1 MEDLCSVEKYEE
13 AKKLMFDMAYHG
25 SKAQPVNFGV
35 LMNDLGKRGKV
46 EEAKA
51 LLHEMKKR
59 RLKPDVV
66 TYILINYLCKEG
78 KAMEAYKV
86 LLEMQIG
93 GCVPNAA
100 TYRMVVDGLC
110 QIGDFEVG
118 LSVLNAM
125 LTSRHLIVWLLAC

>member
-1 MEDLCSVEKYEE
+1 MEGLCSVEKYEE

-59 RLKPDVV
+59 GLNQILLGDVCQMQQHTGWWLMVCARLG
-66 TYILINYLCKEG
+66 ILRL
-78 KAMEAYKV
+78 V
-86 LLEMQIG
+86 
-93 GCVPNAA
+93 
-100 TYRMVVDGLC
+100 
-110 QIGDFEVG
+110 
-118 LSVLNAM
+118 
-125 LTSRHLIVWLLAC
+125 

>member
-1 MEDLCSVEKYEE
+1 MKGLCSVEKYEE

-59 RLKPDVV
+59 GLNQMFLNY
-66 TYILINYLCKEG
+66 YIENLG
-78 KAMEAYKV
+78 S
-86 LLEMQIG
+86 
-93 GCVPNAA
+93 
-100 TYRMVVDGLC
+100 
-110 QIGDFEVG
+110 FE
-118 LSVLNAM
+118 
-125 LTSRHLIVWLLAC
+125 

>member
-1 MEDLCSVEKYEE
+1 MEGLCSVEKYEE

-59 RLKPDVV
+59 GLNQILGDVCQMQQHTGWWLMVCARLG
-66 TYILINYLCKEG
+66 ILSTDGACFVLEE
-78 KAMEAYKV
+78 MEKRKV
-86 LLEMQIG
+86 EFDLERWETIIKSACSEDKG
-93 GCVPNAA
+93 ASELITV
-100 TYRMVVDGLC
+100 
-110 QIGDFEVG
+110 
-118 LSVLNAM
+118 
-125 LTSRHLIVWLLAC
+125 LTSPCI